1 MNFANGAL
9 TEAVYYILL
18 SLLEPRHG
26 YGIMQNAESLS
37 NGRVKLAAGTLYG
50 ALNTLLEKGWITA
63 LPGEKNSR
71 KKEYVITETGRET
84 LRQEAYF
91 DTWLIRILINQCKTF
106 YRRRPPEPA
115 ELTED
120 IPQVTS
126 EETPLLEALM
136 ALPRKQRVT
145 LELHYIEGY
154 SVAETARILRL
165 PEGTVKWRL
174 KRGRELLKQSL
185 NREEARA

>member
-1 MNFANGAL
+1 MLQVDFIQRVRACERRLYRVARTMLPQECDCEDAVQEAL
-9 TEAVYYILL
+9 LRAWD
-18 SLLEPRHG
+18 R
-26 YGIMQNAESLS
+26 
-37 NGRVKLAAGTLYG
+37 
-50 ALNTLLEKGWITA
+50 
-63 LPGEKNSR
+63 
-71 KKEYVITETGRET
+71 RET

-120 IPQVTS
+120 IPQATS

-136 ALPRKQRVT
+136 ALPRKQRVA

>member
-1 MNFANGAL
+1 MLQADFTRRVRACERRLYRVAHSMLPRECDCEDAVQEAL
-9 TEAVYYILL
+9 LRAWDRLD
-18 SLLEPRHG
+18 
-26 YGIMQNAESLS
+26 
-37 NGRVKLAAGTLYG
+37 
-50 ALNTLLEKGWITA
+50 
-63 LPGEKNSR
+63 
-71 KKEYVITETGRET
+71 T
-84 LRQEAYF
+84 LREEKYF
-91 DTWLIRILINQCKTF
+91 ETWLMRILINQCRTF

-120 IPQVTS
+120 IVQVPS

-174 KRGRELLKQSL
+174 SRGRALLRDAL
-185 NREEARA
+185 NGKEARP

>member
-1 MNFANGAL
+1 MLQADFIQRVRACERRLYRVARTMLPQECDCEDAVQEAL
-9 TEAVYYILL
+9 LRAWD
-18 SLLEPRHG
+18 R
-26 YGIMQNAESLS
+26 
-37 NGRVKLAAGTLYG
+37 
-50 ALNTLLEKGWITA
+50 
-63 LPGEKNSR
+63 
-71 KKEYVITETGRET
+71 RET

-136 ALPRKQRVT
+136 ALPRKERVA

>member
-1 MNFANGAL
+1 MLQADFIQRVRACERRLYRIARTMLPQECDCEDAVQEAL
-9 TEAVYYILL
+9 LRAWD
-18 SLLEPRHG
+18 R
-26 YGIMQNAESLS
+26 
-37 NGRVKLAAGTLYG
+37 
-50 ALNTLLEKGWITA
+50 
-63 LPGEKNSR
+63 
-71 KKEYVITETGRET
+71 RET

-106 YRRRPPEPA
+106 YRRRPPEPT

-136 ALPRKQRVT
+136 ALPRKQRVA

>member
-1 MNFANGAL
+1 MLQADFIQRVRACERRLYRVARTMLPQECDCEDAVQEAL
-9 TEAVYYILL
+9 LRA
-18 SLLEPRHG
+18 RD
-26 YGIMQNAESLS
+26 
-37 NGRVKLAAGTLYG
+37 R
-50 ALNTLLEKGWITA
+50 
-63 LPGEKNSR
+63 
-71 KKEYVITETGRET
+71 RET

-115 ELTED
+115 EITED

-136 ALPRKQRVT
+136 TLPRKQRVA

-185 NREEARA
+185 NREEART

>member
-1 MNFANGAL
+1 MLQADFIQRVRACERRLYRVARTMLPQECDCEDAVQEAL
-9 TEAVYYILL
+9 LRAWD
-18 SLLEPRHG
+18 R
-26 YGIMQNAESLS
+26 
-37 NGRVKLAAGTLYG
+37 
-50 ALNTLLEKGWITA
+50 
-63 LPGEKNSR
+63 
-71 KKEYVITETGRET
+71 RET

-136 ALPRKQRVT
+136 GLPRKQRVT

>member
-1 MNFANGAL
+1 MLQADFIQRVRACERRLYRVARTMLPQECDCEDAVQEAL
-9 TEAVYYILL
+9 LRAWD
-18 SLLEPRHG
+18 R
-26 YGIMQNAESLS
+26 
-37 NGRVKLAAGTLYG
+37 
-50 ALNTLLEKGWITA
+50 
-63 LPGEKNSR
+63 
-71 KKEYVITETGRET
+71 RET

-154 SVAETARILRL
+154 SVKEVAAMLGIGESAAKLRL
-165 PEGTVKWRL
+165 MRGRRRL
-174 KRGRELLKQSL
+174 KEMLS
-185 NREEARA
+185 EEVFGDV

>member
-1 MNFANGAL
+1 MLQADFIQRVRACERRLYRVARTMLPQECDCEDAVQEAL
-9 TEAVYYILL
+9 LRAWD
-18 SLLEPRHG
+18 R
-26 YGIMQNAESLS
+26 
-37 NGRVKLAAGTLYG
+37 
-50 ALNTLLEKGWITA
+50 
-63 LPGEKNSR
+63 
-71 KKEYVITETGRET
+71 RET

-106 YRRRPPEPA
+106 YRRRSPEPA

-136 ALPRKQRVT
+136 ALQRKQRVT

-174 KRGRELLKQSL
+174 KRGRELLKESL
-185 NREEARA
+185 KREEART